1 MLDTVRHPPALY
13 WVLSAWRL
21 LLLPKEG
28 ASEDERRVRESA
40 AGVYGDASCR
50 HAVLVHAGA
59 EGRPV
64 QEERA
69 VGPSPPVGRKLKL
82 ARHMDTIHSVSG
94 GRPGRSVVWLQL
106 RRAER
111 P

>member
-1 MLDTVRHPPALY
+1 MRHPPALY

-50 HAVLVHAGA
+50 PAVPVLV
-59 EGRPV
+59 EGRPML
-64 QEERA
+64 EEMA
-69 VGPSPPVGRKLKL
+69 VVGPSPPVGRKLKL